1 MWYTQFV
8 NFLEQEVIMA
18 NIGEKLRSAREAMG
32 LSIADVEKTTKIQS
46 RYLTAI
52 ENSDFD
58 KLPGDFYVRAF
69 IRQYAQVVGLDG
81 KELLAEYHQDVPET
95 NSDEYVENSIDNKT
109 EELKKTTNSKKGMLK
124 NQMPR
129 IILGAGVVIVII
141 YVLITSLFRGS
152 SQQASDAGD
161 SVTVSS
167 QSDSSSSSEKASSST
182 EKSHVKITRLGYGS
196 YQVTGLKSNRNLVIH
211 AGTNNLSASVTVDG
225 ETKWSGSISSDSKH
239 TVKIPE
245 SAKSVSIYLSNDT
258 GTKVTVGGKKIPYTP
273 AGTSLNLRLT
283 IGKVS
288 SSSNSGTTQ
297 SSYTNT
303 YSQSS
308 SIATSSS
315 SVYTQSSQASS
326 SQTNT
331 NQTNTNQTSQN
342 TTNQNTGNTGTTGN
356 TGAGEGQNNGG
367 Q

>member
-1 MWYTQFV
+1 
-8 NFLEQEVIMA
+8 MA

-109 EELKKTTNSKKGMLK
+109 EEVKKTTNSKKGMLK

-129 IILGAGVVIVII
+129 IILGAGVVIVIVII

-167 QSDSSSSSEKASSST
+167 QSDSSSSSEKSSST
-182 EKSHVKITRLGYGS
+182 EKSHVKIKRLGYGS
-196 YQVTGLKSNRNLVIH
+196 YQVTGLKNNRNLVIH
-211 AGTNNLSASVTVDG
+211 AGTNDLSASVTIDG
-225 ETKWSGSISSDSKH
+225 ETKWKGTISSDSKH
-239 TVKIPE
+239 TVKLPE
-245 SAKSVSIYLSNDT
+245 SAKSVTIYLSNDT
-258 GTKVTVGGKKIPYTP
+258 DTKVTVGGKKVPYT
-273 AGTSLNLRLT
+273 ASGSSLNLRLT

-288 SSSNSGTTQ
+288 SSSSSAATQ
-297 SSYTNT
+297 SATTNT
-303 YSQSS
+303 SSQSS
-308 SIATSSS
+308 SVATSSS
-315 SVYTQSSQASS
+315 NTYRQSSQVSS
-326 SQTNT
+326 SRTTT
-331 NQTNTNQTSQN
+331 NQTTTNQTSQN
-342 TTNQNTGNTGTTGN
+342 TTTQSTGNTGSTVIPVMVMMQGKITGD
-356 TGAGEGQNNGG
+356 NN
-367 Q
+367 

>member
-1 MWYTQFV
+1 
-8 NFLEQEVIMA
+8 MA

-109 EELKKTTNSKKGMLK
+109 EEVKKTTNSKKGMLK

-129 IILGAGVVIVII
+129 IILGAGVVIVIVII

-167 QSDSSSSSEKASSST
+167 QSDSSSSSEKSSST
-182 EKSHVKITRLGYGS
+182 EKSHVKIKRLGYGS
-196 YQVTGLKSNRNLVIH
+196 YQVTGLKNNRNLVIH
-211 AGTNNLSASVTVDG
+211 AGTNDLSASVTIDG
-225 ETKWSGSISSDSKH
+225 ETKWKGTISSDSKH
-239 TVKIPE
+239 TVKLPE
-245 SAKSVSIYLSNDT
+245 SAKSVTIYLSNDT
-258 GTKVTVGGKKIPYTP
+258 DTKVTVGGKKVPYT
-273 AGTSLNLRLT
+273 ASGSSLNLRLT

-288 SSSNSGTTQ
+288 SSS
-297 SSYTNT
+297 SSA
-303 YSQSS
+303 
-308 SIATSSS
+308 ATSSS
-315 SVYTQSSQASS
+315 NTYRQSSQVSS
-326 SQTNT
+326 SRTTT
-331 NQTNTNQTSQN
+331 NQTTTNQTSQN
-342 TTNQNTGNTGTTGN
+342 TTTQSTGNTGSTSNTGN
-356 TGAGEGQNNGG
+356 GNDAGQDNGG

>member
-1 MWYTQFV
+1 
-8 NFLEQEVIMA
+8 MA

-109 EELKKTTNSKKGMLK
+109 EEVKKTTNSKKGMLK

-129 IILGAGVVIVII
+129 IILGAGVVIVIVII

-211 AGTNNLSASVTVDG
+211 AGTNNLSASVTIDG

-297 SSYTNT
+297 SSTT
-303 YSQSS
+303 
-308 SIATSSS
+308 TSSS
-315 SVYTQSSQASS
+315 SAYTQSSQASS
-326 SQTNT
+326 SQTTT

-342 TTNQNTGNTGTTGN
+342 TTNQNTGNTGTTDTTGN

>member
-1 MWYTQFV
+1 
-8 NFLEQEVIMA
+8 MA
-18 NIGEKLRSAREAMG
+18 NIGEKLRSARETMG

-109 EELKKTTNSKKGMLK
+109 EEVKKTTNSKKGMLK

-129 IILGAGVVIVII
+129 IILGAGVVIVIVII

-167 QSDSSSSSEKASSST
+167 QSDSSSSSEKSSST
-182 EKSHVKITRLGYGS
+182 EKSHVKIKRLGYGS
-196 YQVTGLKSNRNLVIH
+196 YQVTGLKNNRNLVIH
-211 AGTNNLSASVTVDG
+211 AGTNDLSASVTIDG
-225 ETKWSGSISSDSKH
+225 ETKWKGTISSDSKH
-239 TVKIPE
+239 TVKLPE
-245 SAKSVSIYLSNDT
+245 SAKSVTIYLSNDT
-258 GTKVTVGGKKIPYTP
+258 DTKVTVGGKKVPYT
-273 AGTSLNLRLT
+273 ASGSSLNLRLT

-288 SSSNSGTTQ
+288 SSS
-297 SSYTNT
+297 SSA
-303 YSQSS
+303 
-308 SIATSSS
+308 ATSSS
-315 SVYTQSSQASS
+315 NTYRQSSQVSS
-326 SQTNT
+326 SRTTT
-331 NQTNTNQTSQN
+331 NQTTTNQTSQN
-342 TTNQNTGNTGTTGN
+342 TTTQSTGNTGSTSNTGN
-356 TGAGEGQNNGG
+356 GNDAGQDNGG